1 MTNPYWN
8 DPAGGYTQ
16 AQMEWIEKNLADSKQ
31 AFKFVVGHEPAFP
44 QKRHVGDSLDADP
57 NMRDRF
63 WEILSEN
70 GTEIFFCGHSHNLS
84 HLLSNGVYQI
94 DAGEVRANPLCATI
108 VEVFADKAVVSSYKT
123 KGGMPEPGE
132 RVCQTTIYSSGNKES
147 REIDYLYGAAPSG
160 EKDTGGNEG
169 GCFISLVMFKK
180 EKGEIL

>member
-8 DPAGGYTQ
+8 DLAGGYTQ

-94 DAGEVRANPLCATI
+94 DAGEVRGNPLCATI

-123 KGGMPEPGE
+123 KGETPEPGDW
-132 RVCQTTIYSSGNKES
+132 VCQTIIYPSYNLINKDIE
-147 REIDYLYGAAPSG
+147 YLYGAGPSS
-160 EKDTGGNEG
+160 EKDKDGGA
-169 GCFISLVMFKK
+169 GCFISLIGKR
-180 EKGEIL
+180 